1 MIYVDSDPTTN
12 GLNDWLKNYGIWASL
27 ALAGV
32 VFLTV
37 LVLFIISR
45 RKGKENIVPEIKKE
59 ASLLGKKVV
68 TALGGKENI
77 VSKSLNGS
85 RIVLVL
91 NNYDLID
98 EKTLNDNGVD
108 SIIRMS
114 NKITLV
120 SKDYSDSIYKE
131 L

>member
-59 ASLLGKKVV
+59 ASLLGEKVV

>member
-59 ASLLGKKVV
+59 ASLLGEKVF